1 MKKLKKNLFSL
12 GLAFSLMLGVGFSF
26 VSQNAEA
33 QAANKGELA
42 CNESGSIY
50 CCKGSVKSDCS
61 AKACSSVGSEIQ
73 MQ

>member
-33 QAANKGELA
+33 QAACKGQLA
-42 CNESGSIY
+42 TDESGSIY
-50 CCKGSVKSDCS
+50 CCLGSKISDCP
-61 AKACSSVGSEIQ
+61 APPCPGQEVQ
-73 MQ
+73 ME